1 MPPRFLAPLLSIALI
16 PLLLAGCGGFG
27 SFPSSTSTPAATSSP
42 SPNSSAAVAP
52 GASPNSAAPAGN
64 DLLRVGDVLSVRLS
78 GVPAEDE
85 GVYEIKIGDQGD
97 ISMPLL
103 AGTFHAAGLT
113 TSQLKDEIES
123 AYRDRKIYSTPNVT
137 IVPELR
143 YVNASGEVRSPQR
156 IPFTNDLTVLKAITA
171 AGGFSDYANRHDVHL
186 LRGGSLIHFDATQAL
201 KDPSL
206 DIPLQAGD
214 QIQVSRSAF

>member
-1 MPPRFLAPLLSIALI
+1 MTPRFLAPFLPFVLI

-27 SFPSSTSTPAATSSP
+27 SFPSASTPAATSP
-42 SPNSSAAVAP
+42 STPSSAATTAPGSGVAP
-52 GASPNSAAPAGN
+52 ATPTGN

-78 GVPAEDE
+78 GVPTEDE

-143 YVNASGEVRSPQR
+143 YVNASGEVRTPQR
-156 IPFTNDLTVLKAITA
+156 IPFTNDLTVLKTITA
-171 AGGFSDYANRHDVHL
+171 AGGFSDYANRHDVHI
-186 LRGGSLIHFDATQAL
+186 LRGNSLIHFDATQAL